1 MDKAPGNVN
10 LRYTSPIVTS
20 DGNVVVISDQGAPTL
35 LFFQA
40 REQHEGHV
48 HGDVVAAVR
57 LNNLED
63 LENLAKAIKDTIKN
77 FKEREP

>member
-1 MDKAPGNVN
+1 M
-10 LRYTSPIVTS
+10 
-20 DGNVVVISDQGAPTL
+20 ISDQGIPTL

-48 HGDVVAAVR
+48 HGDVIAAVR

-63 LENLAKAIKDTIKN
+63 LENLNKAIKDTLKN
-77 FKEREP
+77 YKDREP

>member
-1 MDKAPGNVN
+1 MDKPPGDVN
-10 LRYTSPIVTS
+10 LRYTVPTVVS
-20 DGNVVVISDQGAPTL
+20 DGNVVMISDQGIPTL

-48 HGDVVAAVR
+48 HGDVIAAVR

-63 LENLAKAIKDTIKN
+63 LENLNKAIKDTLKN
-77 FKEREP
+77 YKDREP

>member
-1 MDKAPGNVN
+1 MDKPQGDVN
-10 LRYTSPIVTS
+10 LRYTSPVVTT
-20 DGNVVVISDQGAPTL
+20 DGNVVMISDQGVPSL

-40 REQHEGHV
+40 REQHEGHL

-63 LENLAKAIKDTIKN
+63 LKNLVKSINETIKN
-77 FKEREP
+77 YKDREP